1 MIVNAKIVIA
11 AEISNMKIALDPG
24 HGMANIKSK
33 VYDPGAFAANVSEAD
48 VVLSWVM
55 AGKKELE
62 TAGFEVFLTRT
73 SSTESSP
80 LSSRVSRAVA
90 AKSKIYISFH
100 CNSSRSKTAT
110 GTETFYRDEK
120 DKILAEKLQSTLLK
134 VLKLRDRG
142 LKTEDQSQHARLAV
156 MEFPGPVALVE
167 LGFISNDQDR
177 KKMLDKD
184 LIKQFWKEFIV
195 ELKELAKI
203 WS

>member
-1 MIVNAKIVIA
+1 
-11 AEISNMKIALDPG
+11 MKIALDPG

-62 TAGFEVFLTRT
+62 TAGFEVFLTRS

-80 LSSRVSRAVA
+80 LASRVNRAVA

-100 CNSSRSKTAT
+100 CNSAGNKLAT
-110 GTETFYRDEK
+110 GTEVFYRDEK
-120 DKILAEKLQSTLLK
+120 DKILAEKLQSTLLN
-134 VLKLRDRG
+134 VLGLRDRG
-142 LKTEDQSQHARLAV
+142 LKTESQSQHPRLAV

-167 LGFISNDQDR
+167 LGFISNEADR
-177 KKMLDKD
+177 AKMLNKE
-184 LIKQFWKEFIV
+184 LIKQFWKKFIV
-195 ELKELAKI
+195 ELKELDKI

>member
-1 MIVNAKIVIA
+1 
-11 AEISNMKIALDPG
+11 MKIALDPG
-24 HGMANIKSK
+24 HGMANITSK

-73 SSTESSP
+73 SPTESSP
-80 LSSRVSRAVA
+80 LSNRVSRAVA
-90 AKSKIYISFH
+90 AKSTIYISFH
-100 CNSSRSKTAT
+100 CNSAKSTSAT

-120 DKILAEKLQSTLLK
+120 DKILAQKLQSTLLK

-142 LKTEDQSQHARLAV
+142 LKTEAQSQHPRLAV
-156 MEFPGPVALVE
+156 MDFPGPVALVE
-167 LGFISNDQDR
+167 LGFISNEQDR

-195 ELKELAKI
+195 ELKELDKI